1 MRNSALYVG
10 RIGGLAV
17 ALGIGTAVAT
27 GHGLALADTSEG
39 AGPANDTS
47 QSKSES
53 PDAGP
58 KGASVEATAPGQ
70 GAGSGGSPSADSDRD
85 TLARSGIV
93 QSSGGAHTSTKP
105 PTGVDTIPDGPS
117 GVVSTT
123 QGNLSGAADVGPP
136 TTGQPDRKSVV

>member
-27 GHGLALADTSEG
+27 GHGLALADTTDG
-39 AGPANDTS
+39 AGPASNDTS
-47 QSKSES
+47 QSTSES

-58 KGASVEATAPGQ
+58 KAASVDSAAPGQ
-70 GAGSGGSPSADSDRD
+70 AGSGSSPSADSHRD
-85 TLARSGIV
+85 KLARSGIV
-93 QSSGGAHTSTKP
+93 QSSGGAHTSSKP
-105 PTGVDTIPDGPS
+105 SGRVDTIPDGPS

-123 QGNLSGAADVGPP
+123 KGSGSGPVD
-136 TTGQPDRKSVV
+136 TGPRMCGE